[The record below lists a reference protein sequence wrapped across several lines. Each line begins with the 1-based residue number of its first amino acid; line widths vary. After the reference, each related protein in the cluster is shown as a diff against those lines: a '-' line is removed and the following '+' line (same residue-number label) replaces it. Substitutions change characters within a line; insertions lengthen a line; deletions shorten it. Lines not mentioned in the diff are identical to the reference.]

1 MGSSLYSSSF
11 PCGCGAGGGGGGGG
25 TPGGLSGQVQFN
37 SGGAFGG
44 SNDFT
49 YDGDRV
55 VIKSLLITGTGF
67 IEHISDLYIG
77 DPLLTLNSGVSSP
90 NTYDIGFIGDQG
102 GGGTNN
108 IGFIWDV
115 DNTEFAFIGT
125 TDDGS
130 TKGNVTIDSYKDI
143 KAETV
148 IATTATFT
156 NQISIG
162 GRAPLTGEIS
172 EVLSSVTGCAASKSC
187 EFFTGS
193 VLGYGTGNSQ
203 TFDDGDILKWDAGTT
218 SWSLVQESTAGTPG
232 GSNTDIQFN
241 NAGALGGS
249 SSLTWNGTTQ
259 YINGALGVGTSTPTT
274 VGLIRATND
283 VVAFYSSD
291 ERLKENISPIEDSLN
306 KIQNINGVEFDW
318 VEKNGVHE
326 NEGHDIGVIAQ
337 EVEKIAP
344 EIVTTRDNGY
354 KAVRY
359 EKIVPLLIE
368 AIKDQQAQIDELKKA
383 LQ

>member
-115 DNTEFAFIGT
+115 DNTCPTYWKHELYIFYYPGNPGHHFFIFYKNT
-125 TDDGS
+125 ARQQM
-130 TKGNVTIDSYKDI
+130 TKN
-143 KAETV
+143 AP
-148 IATTATFT
+148 
-156 NQISIG
+156 ISK
-162 GRAPLTGEIS
+162 PIS
-172 EVLSSVTGCAASKSC
+172 
-187 EFFTGS
+187 
-193 VLGYGTGNSQ
+193 
-203 TFDDGDILKWDAGTT
+203 
-218 SWSLVQESTAGTPG
+218 
-232 GSNTDIQFN
+232 
-241 NAGALGGS
+241 
-249 SSLTWNGTTQ
+249 
-259 YINGALGVGTSTPTT
+259 
-274 VGLIRATND
+274 LI
-283 VVAFYSSD
+283 
-291 ERLKENISPIEDSLN
+291 
-306 KIQNINGVEFDW
+306 
-318 VEKNGVHE
+318 
-326 NEGHDIGVIAQ
+326 
-337 EVEKIAP
+337 
-344 EIVTTRDNGY
+344 
-354 KAVRY
+354 
-359 EKIVPLLIE
+359 
-368 AIKDQQAQIDELKKA
+368 
-383 LQ
+383 